1 MWRAVRRADGAVLF
15 QNKKRSEVE
24 RWIRWRNA
32 GFYVG
37 IDFSD
42 RRA

>member
-1 MWRAVRRADGAVLF
+1 MWRAVRNSDGAVLF
-15 QNKKRSEVE
+15 QNKSRDAVL

-37 IDFSD
+37 IDYASK
-42 RRA
+42 R